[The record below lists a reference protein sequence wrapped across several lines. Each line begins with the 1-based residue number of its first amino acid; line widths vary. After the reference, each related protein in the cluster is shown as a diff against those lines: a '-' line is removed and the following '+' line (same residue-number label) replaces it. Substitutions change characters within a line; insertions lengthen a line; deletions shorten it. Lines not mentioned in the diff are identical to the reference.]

1 MKRQTTYKLLTAALC
16 SALLI
21 VGCQKDDNDKVSVK
35 LPSSGI
41 LSFGISQNDSW
52 SSSSTKAESQPQ
64 AKGTSFRSEMF
75 LMDCE
80 DADSPLSDVYIY
92 MVEEDIPEQQAAEN
106 LPATRAEGDPVEGEG
121 AESTR
126 TSSIG
131 YYGVYAYQGTYVENV
146 PTEYVPSDAVP
157 FGQIQNLSL
166 NSKGEYGGDA
176 IYAPGAGFWLQF
188 IAYAPYMQE
197 EADAESTNNPA
208 LFANG
213 GNYPY
218 IKYKAT
224 PALAKTTDLLFGGRR
239 GANGKLT
246 PICGDL
252 NTTNDGKT
260 PAVALNL
267 SHILSKVRINSSA
280 FAGTTITSIK
290 ITGVKNSGIYN
301 ADNQMTWDLTGSD
314 KQEYVYIGGTDNS
327 EEYFLLPQELAEDA
341 KLEIIVEVPVPNSD
355 PAQTREYTLTKNLKA
370 LVGQWAPNKQY
381 TYTITTP
388 HEVEVTVSDRI
399 YYDGTYPVKTDL
411 AIKNNGLADAYI
423 RVALTGAWVVKETN
437 IGGDGTVNLI
447 VSDWKTDDGEFKWSN
462 DDPPTTGVTNSNS
475 WRLGNDGYYYYM
487 ELVKPGETIKPLFE
501 SYKLTA
507 PAPTGGAFLAF
518 TILAQGVYAADAQY
532 LFDSGVWDILKN
544 K

>member
-1 MKRQTTYKLLTAALC
+1 MTAALC

-21 VGCQKDDNDKVSVK
+21 AGCQKDDTKVSVPH
-35 LPSSGI
+35 LANGV
-41 LSFGISQNDSW
+41 LSFGISQDGGW
-52 SSSSTKAESQPQ
+52 SGPSTKGEAPAPA
-64 AKGTSFRSEMF
+64 AKGGSFRSEML

-80 DADSPLSDVYIY
+80 DADSPLGDVYIY

-131 YYGVYAYQGTYVENV
+131 YYGVYAYQGTYVENI
-146 PTEYVPSDAVP
+146 PTEYVPSDAQP
-157 FGQIQNLSL
+157 FRQIQNLRL
-166 NSKGEYGGDA
+166 NSEGEYEGDD

-197 EADAESTNNPA
+197 EADTESTNNPA
-208 LFANG
+208 LFANV

-239 GANGKLT
+239 DANGKLT

-252 NTTNDGKT
+252 NTTNDGET

-267 SHILSKVRINSSA
+267 SHILSKIRIDSRA
-280 FAGTTITSIK
+280 LAGTITSIK
-290 ITGVKNSGIYN
+290 ITNIKNSGIYN
-301 ADNQMTWDLTGSD
+301 ADNLMTWDLTGSE
-314 KQEYVYIGGTDNS
+314 KQEYVYIVDGTDTS

-341 KLEIIVEVPVPNSD
+341 NLEIIVEVPVPNSD

-381 TYTITTP
+381 TYTISTP
-388 HEVEVTVSDRI
+388 NEVEVTVSDRI
-399 YYDGTYPVKTDL
+399 YYEGTYPVKTDL
-411 AIKNNGLADAYI
+411 VIKNNGLADAYI
-423 RVALTGAWVVKETN
+423 RVALTGAWMVKDTN
-437 IGGDGTVNLI
+437 IGSDATVNLI
-447 VSDWKTDDGEFKWSN
+447 VSDWKTDDGEFDWGT
-462 DDPPTTGVTNSNS
+462 DQPTTTETNQKG

-487 ELVKPGETIKPLFE
+487 QVVKPGETIQPLFK

-518 TILAQGVYAADAQY
+518 TILAQGVYATDAQY
-532 LFDSGVWDILKN
+532 LFDSDVWNELKPKN
-544 K
+544 N